1 MEAKYNNIV
10 NEFAE
15 EFMVSPDLL
24 PATKYSLAHNPK
36 YYLLNEATSFEDE
49 MRKLMWSR
57 AKTDR
62 PSPQIIQS
70 ATANDTKLAEAM
82 NSMSLVVK
90 TKQPSKN
97 CTTKQLRSSSFWN
110 NQLIVTVQKE
120 SNEESW
126 TELWLERNWPSKT
139 AAEKQP
145 RPHQHLKKEN
155 PKSAA
160 TKITSTNT
168 FQKPRKPIAAQNQS
182 LRFPF
187 SRKTTGRL
195 RQKNNRH

>member
-49 MRKLMWSR
+49 IRKLMWSR

-62 PSPQIIQS
+62 PQINQSPI
-70 ATANDTKLAEAM
+70 KLAEAM
-82 NSMSLVVK
+82 NSMSLDVK
-90 TKQPSKN
+90 AKQATKNS
-97 CTTKQLRSSSFWN
+97 TTKQLRSSSFWN
-110 NQLIVTVQKE
+110 DQLIVTVQRE
-120 SNEESW
+120 SNQQSW
-126 TELWLERNWPSKT
+126 TELWLERNWPSKI
-139 AAEKQP
+139 AADKQP
-145 RPHQHLKKEN
+145 RPHQNLKKEN
-155 PKSAA
+155 SKSAA

-168 FQKPRKPIAAQNQS
+168 FQKPRKPTAAQNQS
-182 LRFPF
+182 PRFPF